1 MKKVKVLFM
10 VPYPLGKAP
19 SQRFRVELFEPYLKQ
34 AGIYYRI
41 APFMDDDIWRHLYK
55 QGSVLQKAWGIV
67 KGYLSRIKTVFID
80 VHSYDYV
87 FVHREAAPLGP
98 PVFEWV
104 VSKLWRKKMIFD
116 FDDAIWIPN
125 TSRQNSIAANLKCFW
140 KTKHIVK
147 WSYKIAAGNNYL
159 RTYALQYN
167 SNVILMPTCVDMER
181 MHKGTKTHGNQKTV
195 VGWTGSHSTLP
206 YLSSIIDVISQL
218 QQKHDFT
225 FMVIADK
232 NPELPLKDYQFI
244 RWDASTE
251 IPDLLKIDIGI
262 MPLHADAW
270 SEGKCGF
277 KLIQYLSLAIPAI
290 ASPVGVNS
298 VIIQNG
304 INGYVCH
311 NDEEWAKYL
320 EALITDANK
329 REQMGL
335 AGQAH
340 MLKLYSTQS
349 QNTIFLQLFS

>member
-1 MKKVKVLFM
+1 MKTTKVLFM

-19 SQRFRVELFEPYLKQ
+19 SQRFRVELFEPYMKQ
-34 AGIYYRI
+34 VGIHYRI
-41 APFMDDDIWRHLYK
+41 APFMDDTTWQHLYK
-55 QGSVLQKAWGIV
+55 HGSVLQKAWGIV

-98 PVFEWV
+98 PVFEWI

-125 TSRQNSIAANLKCFW
+125 TSSQNSIAANLKCFW
-140 KTKHIVK
+140 KTKYIVK
-147 WSYKIAAGNNYL
+147 WSYKVAAGNDYL

-167 SNVILMPTCVDMER
+167 SNVVLMPTCVDMER
-181 MHKGTKTHGNQKTV
+181 MHNSTKAHSNHKPV

-206 YLSSIIDVISQL
+206 YLNNIIDIISQL

-225 FMVIADK
+225 FIVIADK
-232 NPELPLKDYQFI
+232 NPELPLKDFQFI
-244 RWDASTE
+244 PWSASIE
-251 IPDLLKIDIGI
+251 ISDLLKMDIGI
-262 MPLHADAW
+262 MPLLADAW

-290 ASPVGVNS
+290 ASPVGVNN

-304 INGYVCH
+304 VNGYVCH
-311 NDEEWAKYL
+311 SDEEWANYL
-320 EALITDANK
+320 EVLITDAGK
-329 REQMGL
+329 RKQMGL
-335 AGQAH
+335 VGQAY
-340 MLKLYSTQS
+340 MLQSYSTQS
-349 QNTIFLQLFS
+349 QHTTFLQLFS